1 MSKLQKFSTDKF
13 DIYVVIA
20 GTNYPLVAAG
30 TLLLADMKFAAQM
43 QAACMLTIGVC
54 TCT

>member
-1 MSKLQKFSTDKF
+1 MSNTSTDKF
-13 DIYVVIA
+13 DFYVDIA

-43 QAACMLTIGVC
+43 QAACMHATIGVC
-54 TCT
+54 TRT

>member
-20 GTNYPLVAAG
+20 GTNYPLVIAG
-30 TLLLADMKFAAQM
+30 TNYPSNDINM
-43 QAACMLTIGVC
+43 TSSRSRTGVHE
-54 TCT
+54 